1 MREVSRA
8 SSKKR
13 PVCPGRLE
21 WCIEARVAEQHD
33 ESESSS
39 GPDKT
44 EPEATETEQTEQVD
58 AEASGADADSPSA
71 AEEAEAAV
79 VVASPT
85 KKKKKKRALQDEDPG
100 PSRDRNR
107 RLREE
112 IASGG
117 RTKRGSAPRPAT
129 RQLEAGEIVDDAFAR
144 TSAAAGDWLKKNF
157 AVVQWFII
165 AGIVAWVGYAIYS
178 YRAGRAAEQ
187 ASAKLTTAI
196 RAEGARVGPADTKPD
211 PQTGIVETRPA
222 YPTDEARLKA
232 AEQQYRAI
240 ADSGSTAAATFAKLG
255 LATVLY
261 DQGKYADAKVAY
273 QAVKDSKLASQDK
286 AVKGRALEGIGIS
299 LEGSGDKEGAG
310 KAFGELANLDALGF
324 NALGAYHQARLA
336 FAAGNPE
343 KAKELLK
350 DAQKHL
356 DALATPDSK
365 DTKKSPFG
373 GGPTSYLQ
381 QSVKD
386 LQTRVDPSAVPAPSS
401 GGLSA
406 EQLQELQ
413 QQMGSPNEN
422 GSKGLSSEKLQELL
436 KRIGSKGAP
445 VSPAPPASAP

>member
-1 MREVSRA
+1 M
-8 SSKKR
+8 
-13 PVCPGRLE
+13 
-21 WCIEARVAEQHD
+21 AEQHD

-44 EPEATETEQTEQVD
+44 EPEATETEHTEQVE
-58 AEASGADADSPSA
+58 AEASGAVADAPGE
-71 AEEAEAAV
+71 AEEA
-79 VVASPT
+79 VVAAPL
-85 KKKKKKRALQDEDPG
+85 KKKKKKRALLDEDPG

-117 RTKRGSAPRPAT
+117 RTKRAPQRQVT
-129 RQLEAGEIVDDAFAR
+129 RQLEAGEIVDDALAR

-165 AGIVAWVGYAIYS
+165 AGLVGWIGYAIYN

-196 RAEGARVGPADTKPD
+196 RAENARIGAEDSKPD

-240 ADSGSTAAATFAKLG
+240 ADSGSTSAATFAKLG

-261 DQGKYADAKVAY
+261 DQGKYADAKAAY
-273 QAVKDSKLASQDK
+273 QAVKDSKLAGQDN

-299 LEGSGDKEGAG
+299 LEGAGDKEGAG

-324 NALGAYHQARLA
+324 NALGNYHQARLA

-356 DALATPDSK
+356 DALATPESK
-365 DTKKSPFG
+365 DAKKPFG
-373 GGPTSYLQ
+373 AGPTGYLQ
-381 QSVKD
+381 QAVKD
-386 LQTRVDPSAVPAPSS
+386 LLRRVDPSAVPPPSA
-401 GGLSA
+401 GGLTA

-413 QQMGSPNEN
+413 QQMGSPGED

-436 KRIGSKGAP
+436 KRMGSKGAP
-445 VSPAPPASAP
+445 PPSPAPPASAP